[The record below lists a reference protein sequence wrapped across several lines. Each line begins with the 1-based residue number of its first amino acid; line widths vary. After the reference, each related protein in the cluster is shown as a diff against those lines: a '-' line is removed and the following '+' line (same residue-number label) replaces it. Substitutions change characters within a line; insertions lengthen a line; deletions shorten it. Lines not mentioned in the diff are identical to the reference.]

1 MAVVK
6 QHRFIYCQENSYSC
20 GRCDAKHALS
30 HLSTLNQMRTRHGQR
45 YRWLLRLSLMVGTMA
60 RDGYR
65 RTYVATMSLLLLGGI
80 GGSFANT
87 FF

>member
-1 MAVVK
+1 
-6 QHRFIYCQENSYSC
+6 
-20 GRCDAKHALS
+20 
-30 HLSTLNQMRTRHGQR
+30 MRTRHGQR